1 MSAFSASSPGGR
13 IIALVT
19 GLLTALALS
28 LGVAPTAHA
37 HNTLVSSSPEDGA
50 TLDSLPEKVVL
61 TFNAE
66 VLEGGNGIVV
76 TGPDGTN
83 YASGDVVI
91 DGVEASIDLEPLTQP
106 GEYTVEYRIIS
117 ADGHPLSD
125 TFTFTVDESAIP
137 EPTESPA
144 AEQPEEEEPTPAPAE
159 TEGTES
165 EDSTSTTGVGLSG
178 PLGAILGI
186 VLGIGVIAVIAITII
201 RLRRRPGSGD

>member
-144 AEQPEEEEPTPAPAE
+144 AEQPEEEEPTPALRKLKGRSPRTAPRQPAWVFPVRSE
-159 TEGTES
+159 RSWES
-165 EDSTSTTGVGLSG
+165 SWESASS
-178 PLGAILGI
+178 
-186 VLGIGVIAVIAITII
+186 
-201 RLRRRPGSGD
+201 R